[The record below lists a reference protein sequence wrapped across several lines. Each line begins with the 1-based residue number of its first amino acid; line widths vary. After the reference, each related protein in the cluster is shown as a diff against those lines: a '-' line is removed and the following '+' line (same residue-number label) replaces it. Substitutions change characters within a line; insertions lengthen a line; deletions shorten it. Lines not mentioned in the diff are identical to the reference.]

1 MAEPKT
7 NVAQVRFLV
16 EEEKGR
22 FFIRL
27 QQQYVPGIPLL
38 RYGSLRFDLQDDV
51 SADEAN
57 RLADLL
63 NERVH
68 SIVYSGEDL
77 TPLAKEGR
85 SP

>member
-16 EEEKGR
+16 EEEKSR

-38 RYGSLRFDLQDDV
+38 RYGSPAVRP
-51 SADEAN
+51 A
-57 RLADLL
+57 
-63 NERVH
+63 
-68 SIVYSGEDL
+68 
-77 TPLAKEGR
+77 GR
-85 SP
+85 RECGRGKPPR